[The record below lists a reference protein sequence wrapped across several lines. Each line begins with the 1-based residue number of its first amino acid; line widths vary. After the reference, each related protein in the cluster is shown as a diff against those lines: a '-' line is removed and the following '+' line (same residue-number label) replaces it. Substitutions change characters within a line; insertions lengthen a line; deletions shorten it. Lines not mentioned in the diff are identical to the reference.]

1 VAPVLEVAS
10 NNTFIP
16 APLEDIIVAVNFA
29 TGDTQTTTV
38 FVALAESPH
47 RLKDTK
53 RTLKL
58 PLVEYVWLGVAPDP
72 VVPSPKYHF
81 HRTVFAEEVDV
92 AFRTLP
98 LVVWVNK
105 DVTGPQTA
113 TVSPNTAE
121 SPQAFL
127 TLRVT

>member
-1 VAPVLEVAS
+1 
-10 NNTFIP
+10 
-16 APLEDIIVAVNFA
+16 
-29 TGDTQTTTV
+29 
-38 FVALAESPH
+38 
-47 RLKDTK
+47 
-53 RTLKL
+53 
-58 PLVEYVWLGVAPDP
+58 
-72 VVPSPKYHF
+72 VPSPKYHF